1 MVNALTDDEG
11 GGTNDERL
19 RQERLDPRT
28 SCACRGG
35 HAARDDHVHGSREQ
49 VGLQWDHKNPNDR
62 KLIGQLLGEVSRQEY
77 SRGRPLLTA
86 VVVMKGEDMPGAGF
100 RGLEGFPE
108 SDEFYETELRR
119 VHDF

>member
-1 MVNALTDDEG
+1 MNGYTQDDLIRVRAALTEIATRRKTITYTDLA
-11 GGTNDERL
+11 NR
-19 RQERLDPRT
+19 
-28 SCACRGG
+28 
-35 HAARDDHVHGSREQ
+35 
-49 VGLQWDHKNPNDR
+49 VGLKWDHKNPNDR

-86 VVVMKGEDMPGAGF
+86 VVVRKGEDMPGPGF

-119 VHDF
+119 VHDFWEWRAS